1 MYIKKVLDKN
11 NTMSKIENI
20 VVIIRDLINKK
31 FTGEFE
37 IKIIFNEGGIRRIQK
52 TVKEDL

>member
-1 MYIKKVLDKN
+1 VLDKN

-20 VVIIRDLINKK
+20 IVIIRDLINKK

-37 IKIIFNEGGIRRIQK
+37 IKIVFSQGGIRRIQK

>member
-1 MYIKKVLDKN
+1 MLDKN

-20 VVIIRDLINKK
+20 IVIIRDLINKK